1 MKRLSLLQL
10 IPGMVVAQNVQA
22 SNGEMLIPHGT
33 ILNSWMITRLELYG
47 ILTIYVEDTVPGKP
61 LRLPFRKHPPIT
73 SVFGNP
79 RNLRNLKMIM
89 N

>member
-47 ILTIYVEDTVPGKP
+47 ILTIYVEDTVG
-61 LRLPFRKHPPIT
+61 
-73 SVFGNP
+73 
-79 RNLRNLKMIM
+79 
-89 N
+89 

>member
-47 ILTIYVEDTVPGKP
+47 ILTIYVEDTVPRETFTP
-61 LRLPFRKHPPIT
+61 PVPETLSYYERVRK
-73 SVFGNP
+73 SEEFKEFKND
-79 RNLRNLKMIM
+79 
-89 N
+89 